1 LKLPRPVP
9 SLMKARSVKLG
20 KPGEPLY
27 RLSRLP
33 GGKAGSVI
41 MAGLILVGL
50 GALLGWAASAIWL
63 NASPSPLKSS
73 SAGNVGN
80 AGKVVMISGRDDH
93 GLLQE
98 PTVSLFRAPD
108 DNTAVTHVADGSF
121 ARVVGERGE
130 WMKVQLLGK
139 SDSLGWVNDFYL
151 RSRMLRTDGGGQV
164 DLVDA
169 HEIGGQIWIGVR
181 PVGKPESALMWLS
194 PEVLQEI
201 GAHVH
206 K

>member
-1 LKLPRPVP
+1 
-9 SLMKARSVKLG
+9 MKAKSVKLE
-20 KPGEPLY
+20 KPGEPVKWLP
-27 RLSRLP
+27 RLP

-41 MAGLILVGL
+41 MLGLILVGL
-50 GALLGWAASAIWL
+50 GALLGWAAAAIWL
-63 NASPSPLKSS
+63 NASLSPLKSS
-73 SAGNVGN
+73 SAGN
-80 AGKVVMISGRDDH
+80 AGKVVVISGRDDH

-108 DNTAVTHVADGSF
+108 DNTAVAHVADGSF

-130 WMKVQLLGK
+130 WIKVQLLAK
-139 SDSLGWVNDFYL
+139 SDTVGWVNDFYL
-151 RSRMLRTDGGGQV
+151 RNRMLRTDGGGQV

-169 HEIGGQIWIGVR
+169 REIGDQIWIGVR

-194 PEVLQEI
+194 PKALQEI